1 LNILIIVAFFMNQS
15 PQSLVS
21 GRKLLFGGAIAT
33 LAFNSLLAFTP
44 NASAEKPLADNPKAV
59 IDQVWQIVNNEF
71 VDRSFHQID
80 WQKKRQ
86 ELLSREYQNPQQAYT
101 AIREALKELGDPY
114 TRFLAPNDF
123 AVLTS
128 QTSGELSGVGLQLT
142 IDKRT
147 SDIIVVDTVKNSPAR
162 EAGIQ
167 TGDRLVRID
176 GKPASL
182 MTIEQ
187 ATEAIQGDVGTSV
200 SVQLY
205 RKTKGVFEISLTRA
219 KIEIPSVSYAIKQE
233 DRLKIGYI
241 KLDEFSS
248 HAAEQMKQAIEELD
262 RQKVS
267 GYVLDLRGNP
277 GGLLFAS
284 VDIAR
289 MWMKQGKIVSTIDRR
304 GGDRLFSANNTAI
317 TDLPLV
323 VLVNKN
329 SASASEILAGA
340 LKENGRATLVGT
352 STYGKSTVQSVHSLA
367 DGSGLAVTI
376 ARYYPPNGENIYKKG
391 IAPNVSIELTTEQQ
405 LLLRN
410 DPSLLGTK
418 DDPQYQRA
426 VTLLRSN
433 TAKTLPQTP
442 PLSRADP

>member
-1 LNILIIVAFFMNQS
+1 
-15 PQSLVS
+15 
-21 GRKLLFGGAIAT
+21 
-33 LAFNSLLAFTP
+33 
-44 NASAEKPLADNPKAV
+44 
-59 IDQVWQIVNNEF
+59 
-71 VDRSFHQID
+71 
-80 WQKKRQ
+80 
-86 ELLSREYQNPQQAYT
+86 
-101 AIREALKELGDPY
+101 
-114 TRFLAPNDF
+114 
-123 AVLTS
+123 
-128 QTSGELSGVGLQLT
+128 
-142 IDKRT
+142 
-147 SDIIVVDTVKNSPAR
+147 
-162 EAGIQ
+162 
-167 TGDRLVRID
+167 
-176 GKPASL
+176 

-352 STYGKSTVQSVHSLA
+352 STYGKSTVQSVHSLS
-367 DGSGLAVTI
+367 DD
-376 ARYYPPNGENIYKKG
+376 RP
-391 IAPNVSIELTTEQQ
+391 
-405 LLLRN
+405 LL
-410 DPSLLGTK
+410 S
-418 DDPQYQRA
+418 PQW
-426 VTLLRSN
+426 
-433 TAKTLPQTP
+433 
-442 PLSRADP
+442 

>member
-1 LNILIIVAFFMNQS
+1 MNQS
-15 PQSLVS
+15 RPSSVS
-21 GRKLLFGGAIAT
+21 RQKLFFGGAIVT
-33 LAFNSLLAFTP
+33 LAVHSALVFTP
-44 NASAEKPLADNPKAV
+44 RATAETPLANNPKAV
-59 IDQVWQIVNNEF
+59 IDEVWQIVNNEF

-86 ELLSREYQNPQQAYT
+86 ELLSREYSNPAQAYN
-101 AIREALKELGDPY
+101 AIREALEELGDPY

-123 AVLTS
+123 AILTS
-128 QTSGELSGVGLQLT
+128 QTSGELSGVGLRLT
-142 IDKRT
+142 LDKRT

-162 EAGIQ
+162 QAGVKA
-167 TGDRLVRID
+167 GDRLVRIN
-176 GKPASL
+176 GKPAAL
-182 MTIEQ
+182 MTIDRVME
-187 ATEAIQGDVGTSV
+187 EIKGEVGTNL

-205 RKTKGVFEISLTRA
+205 RREKGVFEVTLTRA
-219 KIEIPSVSYAIKQE
+219 QIEIPSVSYALKEE
-233 DRLKIGYI
+233 DRVKIGYI

-248 HAAEQMKQAIEELD
+248 HAAEQMKQAIEELS
-262 RQKVS
+262 QQQVQ

-289 MWMKQGKIVSTIDRR
+289 MWMKKGKIVSTIDRR
-304 GGDRLFSANNTAI
+304 GGDRLFTANNTAI

-323 VLVNKN
+323 VLVNKH

-352 STYGKSTVQSVHSLA
+352 STYGKSTVQSVHSLS

-391 IAPNVSIELTTEQQ
+391 IAPDVSVDLTAEQQ

-410 DPSLLGTK
+410 DPSLMGTK
-418 DDPQYQRA
+418 DDPQYQQA
-426 VTLLRSN
+426 ISLLRSPS
-433 TAKTLPQTP
+433 AKRPAVISN
-442 PLSRADP
+442 PLSSRAEP